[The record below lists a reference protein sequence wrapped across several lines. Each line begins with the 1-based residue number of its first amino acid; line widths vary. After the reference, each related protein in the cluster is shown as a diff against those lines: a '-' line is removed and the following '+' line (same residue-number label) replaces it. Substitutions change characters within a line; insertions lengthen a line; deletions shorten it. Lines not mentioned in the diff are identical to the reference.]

1 MKLSLLALSA
11 AVLLA
16 GCNQTAPVTSAPGAA
31 APEAAATPVAP
42 ARADSATAAAAAPPA
57 DAVAAAP
64 KTATPVLAE
73 AETMKMSFS
82 FKPNPD
88 PDDPRHP
95 RTSAHLV
102 LQGSQPLNIDLGKF
116 TGQPD
121 VVDAAKAK
129 AANFP
134 GGMLMGFRS
143 YSAATGTSSDLAV
156 LNVDGHRLRIVQRR
170 VEETAPEGGKFETAR
185 EIPLP
190 ANTAVV
196 VVPMAKK

>member
-1 MKLSLLALSA
+1 MKFSFLVLGA

-16 GCNQTAPVTSAPGAA
+16 GCNQTAPVASAPTVA
-31 APEAAATPVAP
+31 APETAATPA
-42 ARADSATAAAAAPPA
+42 ATAHADSAAAAITAPPA
-57 DAVAAAP
+57 DGTAAVIKPAAP
-64 KTATPVLAE
+64 ALAE
-73 AETMKMSFS
+73 AQTLKMAFR
-82 FKPNPD
+82 FKPAPD

-102 LQGSQPLNIDLGKF
+102 LQGAKPMDIDLGKF
-116 TGQPD
+116 AGKPD

-134 GGMLMGFRS
+134 SGMLMGFRC
-143 YSAATGTSSDLAV
+143 YQAATGTSYDLAV

-170 VEETAPEGGKFETAR
+170 VEEAAPEAGQFETAR

-196 VVPMAKK
+196 VAPR